1 MKKPELLAPVGN
13 IECLYAAIEA
23 GCDAV
28 YLSGKLYGARN
39 FAGNFSNEELVD
51 AIKICHLYGI
61 KVYVT
66 INTLIYEAE
75 VDNFIRYVEFLYINN
90 VDAVI
95 IQDIGMFDL
104 IRKIY
109 PNLEL
114 HISTQMHVHN
124 LEGVH
129 LMEELGA
136 DRVVLARETPFE
148 LVKKIK
154 ENTNIELEIFVHGA
168 LCISYSGQ
176 CLMSSLIGGRSG
188 NRGTCAQCCRQPYD
202 LYENDTKI
210 NKDNYLLSTRDL
222 NSLENLGKLIEIGVD
237 SLKIEGRMKRPEYV
251 YLIISTYRKAIDN
264 YLKYKDVRITDND
277 IKEIKKIFNRKF
289 TKGFL
294 FNTKNDE
301 FINSYRPNHQGIEIG
316 KVISVKHNNITIKLT
331 DDLNVQDGIRFI
343 GSNDSGLTVQ
353 TMLKNN
359 QKVKEAFKNDIISLY
374 SKDIP
379 KVGDIV
385 VKTTDNNQLNRINNL
400 INSKLRKVKI
410 DLAFSAHIGNNILI
424 TITDGYNTINNTSL
438 YIVDK
443 SINNPTKKEDI
454 IKQLNKLGDTIYE
467 IDNISID
474 IDDNIFI
481 PVKVINELRRDTVNM
496 LSEKKLYNNDI
507 KYGTYEIDVPD
518 FDVVNKKV
526 IYTKKYNE
534 DLLTKYDEVI
544 VDYNADTKD
553 DLRRKLPRVQENII
567 ETNGKLLIGE
577 LGSLY
582 KYRDKDIVTDFSFN
596 VVNSYSV
603 ALLHSLGVNRITLS
617 HEMNDYQINKLITKY
632 KERYNKNPNL
642 ELIVE
647 DLIEAMIIKYDLF
660 NGKYNKNNKYYLK
673 DKFGNKFRVIRDNNL
688 TYVYNFE
695 SLKREN
701 INTYYEMGINYLRK
715 NSIF

>member
-1 MKKPELLAPVGN
+1 MKRPELLAPVGN
-13 IECLYAAIEA
+13 MECLMAAIEA

-39 FAGNFSNEELVD
+39 FAGNFSNEELVE
-51 AIKICHLYGI
+51 AINLCHLYGV

-75 VDNFIRYVEFLYINN
+75 VDNFIKYVDFLYTNN

-104 IRKIY
+104 IRKLY

-124 LEGVH
+124 LEGAQ

-202 LYENDTKI
+202 LYENDNKI
-210 NKDNYLLSTRDL
+210 NKENYLLSTRDL

-316 KVISVKHNNITIKLT
+316 KVISVKNNNVTIKLT
-331 DDLNVQDGIRFI
+331 DDLSVQDGIRFI
-343 GSNDSGLTVQ
+343 GSSDSGLTVQ
-353 TMLKNN
+353 TLFKNN

-374 SKDIP
+374 TKDIP
-379 KVGDIV
+379 ALGDIV
-385 VKTTDNNQLNRINNL
+385 VKTTDINQLNRINNL

-410 DLAFSAHIGNNILI
+410 DLVFSAHVGSNISI
-424 TITDGYNTINNTSL
+424 TITDGLYTINSTSE

-443 SINNPTKKEDI
+443 SINNPTKREDI
-454 IKQLNKLGDTIYE
+454 IKQLSKLGDTVYE
-467 IDNISID
+467 LDNINID

-481 PVKVINELRRDTVNM
+481 PVKVLNDLRRDVID
-496 LSEKKLYNNDI
+496 KLTDKRLYKNDI
-507 KYGTYEIDVPD
+507 KYGIYEIDVPN
-518 FDVVNKKV
+518 FDIVNKKV
-526 IYTKKYNE
+526 IYTKNYN
-534 DLLTKYDEVI
+534 DSLLNKYDEVV
-544 VDYNADTKD
+544 VDYNIDTND
-553 DLRRKLPRVQENII
+553 DVRRKLPRVEENII
-567 ETNGKLLIGE
+567 DIDSKLLIGE

-582 KYRDKDIVTDFSFN
+582 KYRNKDIVTDFSFN

-603 ALLHSLGVNRITLS
+603 AFLHSLGVNRVTLS

-647 DLIEAMIIKYDLF
+647 DVIEAMIIKYDLF
-660 NGKYNKNNKYYLK
+660 NGKFNKNNKYYLK

-695 SLKREN
+695 ELKRDN
-701 INTYYEMGINYLRK
+701 INAYYDMGINYLRK

>member
-13 IECLYAAIEA
+13 MECLMAAIEA

-39 FAGNFSNEELVD
+39 FAGNFSNEELVE
-51 AIKICHLYGI
+51 AINLCHLYGV

-75 VDNFIRYVEFLYINN
+75 VDNFIKYVDFLYTNN

-104 IRKIY
+104 IRKLY

-124 LEGVH
+124 LEGAQ

-202 LYENDTKI
+202 LYENDNKI
-210 NKDNYLLSTRDL
+210 NKENYLLSTRDL

-316 KVISVKHNNITIKLT
+316 KVISVKNNNVTIKLT
-331 DDLNVQDGIRFI
+331 DDLSVQDGIRFI
-343 GSNDSGLTVQ
+343 GSSDSGLTVQ
-353 TMLKNN
+353 TLFKNN

-374 SKDIP
+374 TKDIP
-379 KVGDIV
+379 ALGDIV
-385 VKTTDNNQLNRINNL
+385 VKTTDINQLNRINNL

-410 DLAFSAHIGNNILI
+410 DLVFSAHVGSNISI
-424 TITDGYNTINNTSL
+424 TIKDGLYTINSTSE

-443 SINNPTKKEDI
+443 SINNPTKRDDI
-454 IKQLNKLGDTIYE
+454 IKQLSKLGDTVYE
-467 IDNISID
+467 LDNINID

-481 PVKVINELRRDTVNM
+481 PVKVLNDLRRDVIDK
-496 LSEKKLYNNDI
+496 LSDKRLYKNDI
-507 KYGTYEIDVPD
+507 KYGTYEIDVPN
-518 FDVVNKKV
+518 FDIVNKKV
-526 IYTKKYNE
+526 IYTKNYN
-534 DLLTKYDEVI
+534 DSLLNKYDEVV
-544 VDYNADTKD
+544 VDYNIDTND
-553 DLRRKLPRVQENII
+553 DVIRKLPRVEENII
-567 ETNGKLLIGE
+567 DIDSKLLIGE

-582 KYRDKDIVTDFSFN
+582 KYRNKDIVTDFSFN

-603 ALLHSLGVNRITLS
+603 ARLHSLGVNRVTLS

-647 DLIEAMIIKYDLF
+647 DVIEAMIIKYDLF
-660 NGKYNKNNKYYLK
+660 NGKFNKNNKYYLK

-695 SLKREN
+695 ELKKDN
-701 INTYYEMGINYLRK
+701 INTYYDMGINYLRK